1 MSQTQLYLTPRMSP
15 VPPGWV
21 TGNRGVLQRLV
32 CLVRRLNEHLFA
44 LFSMQNVT
52 RCHLGLCT
60 EWGPKLTGACTTH
73 VEDKHHVLIA
83 RVFTLLSDVLL
94 EQFDYTNNKCASKN
108 VFLKA
113 FEAQV

>member
-1 MSQTQLYLTPRMSP
+1 MSP

-21 TGNRGVLQRLV
+21 AGNRGVLQGLV
-32 CLVRRLNEHLFA
+32 RLVRRLNEHLFA

-60 EWGPKLTGACTTH
+60 ERGPKLTGACTTH

-94 EQFDYTNNKCASKN
+94 EQFDYTNNKRASKN

-113 FEAQV
+113 LEAQV